1 MRGNMN
7 CGFLRL
13 AVPGFFM
20 LALQACAGERAV
32 SPDAPADVSA
42 AAVALDDT
50 GPYNVGFTVF
60 TATMTGGRASRVQVY
75 YPTLATS
82 DCGTTYTIST
92 TVGTYALTS
101 PLCAVEDA
109 PAAEE
114 PFPLIVYDH
123 GGSPP
128 GADYQ
133 RIAQL
138 PLHEA
143 LASHGFVVVVALHS
157 GDAVARI
164 RDLGVLTDI
173 MLARNATAGDALFGR
188 IDAERIG
195 ISGLSAGGAA
205 AFNFAAGRASAGIAA
220 DERVKAMVLYEPG
233 HSAISL
239 TDASTLTKPYLIMGG
254 TQFSSGLAVPGIFA
268 ATEGSE
274 PRVYVRIP
282 NAVHMGFQ
290 TGMCGQIQE
299 VREAALVADPSLA
312 EPLTVL
318 TPTSAAA
325 STAYSQW
332 NMGQIQFAISG
343 AGFGGGRNICNRV
356 GVNSVR
362 SLDSNSDGFTDSPPF
377 LATDPPFTPAPAVP
391 GETMVSI
398 VKLYTIAFFKTFL
411 EGDQRYMRF
420 LTPGYAK
427 VNGLPTIVA
436 VNP

>member
-1 MRGNMN
+1 MRSNIN
-7 CGFLRL
+7 IDDLRL

-20 LALQACAGERAV
+20 LVLQACAGETPA
-32 SPDAPADVSA
+32 SPDALLNVKAAA
-42 AAVALDDT
+42 AAVDDT

-75 YPTLATS
+75 YPSLATP

-92 TVGTYALTS
+92 AVGTYELTS

-109 PAAEE
+109 PAAQGA
-114 PFPLIVYDH
+114 FPLIVHGH
-123 GGSPP
+123 GGSVAGP
-128 GADYQ
+128 DYQ

-157 GDAVARI
+157 ADAVARI
-164 RDLGVLTDI
+164 RDLGLLTDL
-173 MLARNATAGDALFGR
+173 MLARSATAGDALSGR

-195 ISGLSAGGAA
+195 ISGLSAGGTA
-205 AFNFAAGRASAGIAA
+205 AFHFAAGRASAGIAPDA
-220 DERVKAMVLYEPG
+220 RVKAMVLYEPG
-233 HSAISL
+233 RSAISL
-239 TDASTLTKPYLIMGG
+239 ADASMLTEPYLIMGG
-254 TQFSSGLAVPGIFA
+254 TQFSSGLAVPEIFA
-268 ATEGSE
+268 ATEASK

-282 NAVHMGFQ
+282 DAVHMGFQ

-299 VREAALVADPSLA
+299 VREAALVADPGLA
-312 EPLTVL
+312 EPLTTL
-318 TPTSAAA
+318 SPTNPAA

-332 NMGQIQFAISG
+332 NMGQTQFAISG

-362 SLDSNSDGFTDSPPF
+362 SLDSDNDGFTDSPPF
-377 LATDPPFTPAPAVP
+377 LASDAFTFAPAVA
-391 GETMVSI
+391 GETMVSL

-420 LTPGYAK
+420 LTPGYAN
-427 VNGLPTIVA
+427 VNGLPTIVSIK
-436 VNP
+436 P